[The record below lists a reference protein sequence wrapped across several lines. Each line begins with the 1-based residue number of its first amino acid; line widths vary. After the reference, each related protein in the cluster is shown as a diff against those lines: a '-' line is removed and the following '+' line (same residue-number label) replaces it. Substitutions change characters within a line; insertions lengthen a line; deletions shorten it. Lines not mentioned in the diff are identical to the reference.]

1 MRLGSWIFCNKIII
15 NKPDQIKAEGPLLI
29 AANHPNSLLDAL
41 ILCTLF
47 KEPIWSLARGDV
59 FKKPFIARLLGKL
72 KILPVYRTRE
82 GVENLETN
90 YQTFAAC
97 KEIFKTGGIV
107 LIFSEGLCIN
117 EWHLRPLKKGTA
129 RLALSA
135 WQDGIDLKILPTGIN
150 YNSFRKFGKN
160 VFINFGETISSST
173 INPAD
178 TDGRKHLL
186 FNTNLQ
192 HSLQALVFEI
202 PEKDYQ
208 QQKNKLAVKQ
218 LFFTK
223 TLLLLPAA
231 IGFLV
236 HAPLYIP
243 LKKYAGRRTK
253 GTDHYDSVLTAFLVF
268 IYPLYLLMASLIL
281 AAAGFGWF
289 SLLALALFPLL
300 ARALV
305 VVKN

>member
-15 NKPDQIKAEGPLLI
+15 NKPDQLKAKGPLLI

-41 ILCTLF
+41 ILCILF
-47 KEPIWSLARGDV
+47 KQPIWSLARGDV
-59 FKKPFIARLLGKL
+59 FKNPTIAQLLKKL
-72 KILPVYRTRE
+72 KILPIYRTRE

-90 YQTFAAC
+90 YETFAAC
-97 KEIFKTGGIV
+97 KEIFKAGGIV

-135 WQDGIDLKILPTGIN
+135 WQDGIDLNVLPTGIN

-160 VFINFGETISSST
+160 VFINFGEIISSNS
-173 INPAD
+173 INLAD

-186 FNTNLQ
+186 FNNNLQ

-202 PEKDYQ
+202 PEEEITQ
-208 QQKNKLAVKQ
+208 QANKLSVKQ
-218 LFFTK
+218 HYFIK
-223 TLLLLPAA
+223 ALLLLPAG
-231 IGFLV
+231 IGFLL

-243 LKKYAGRRTK
+243 LKKYASTRTK
-253 GTDHYDSVLTAFLVF
+253 GTDHYDSVLTVLLVF
-268 IYPLYLLMASLIL
+268 LYPFYLFLSLLIL
-281 AAAGFGWF
+281 AVAGYGWF
-289 SLLALALFPLL
+289 SILPLALFPLL
-300 ARALV
+300 ARAFV
-305 VVKN
+305 MVKN